1 MVKYSKSEVAAM
13 TIDQLKLQRLANQH
27 LLQKTDTRRAVRDLC
42 GVQAQFM
49 GHALHGLSL
58 RSDADPAHLVKTWTL
73 RGTMHLIDEG
83 DLPLFLHEG
92 RSPFLRP
99 QDTLSS
105 DAWVSGSR
113 KSFFVD
119 LILSALASGSKTREE
134 LKRLCRSKGMTDS
147 EEASLFDPW
156 GGIIRALC
164 EDGSICHLVSQEK
177 AYRLCPEFFPMDTD
191 SAHLEL
197 ARRYFTH
204 FGPATVKDAA
214 YFLGWTQKE
223 VKQQLSRL
231 NVDTFPLENQIFY
244 HIAQEQP
251 SAECPPVLF
260 LAGFDQ
266 LMLGYEK
273 KESLFLPPN
282 HLRDIFTLSG
292 IVRPALL
299 VEGTV
304 SGSWNLKNNKLTV
317 RLFHAVDH
325 SLLTE
330 AAQQQWPALKK
341 IEFV

>member
-1 MVKYSKSEVAAM
+1 M
-13 TIDQLKLQRLANQH
+13 TIDQIKLQRLANQH
-27 LLQKTDTRRAVRDLC
+27 LLQKTDTRRAVSDLC
-42 GVQAQFM
+42 GIQAQFM

-58 RSDADPAHLVKTWTL
+58 RSDADTSHLLKTWTL
-73 RGTMHLIDEG
+73 RGTMHLIDER
-83 DLPLFLHEG
+83 DLPLFLHQG

-99 QDTLSS
+99 KDTLSS
-105 DAWVSGSR
+105 DAWVSGTR
-113 KSFFVD
+113 KRFFGA

-134 LKRLCRSKGMTDS
+134 LKLLCREKGMTDS
-147 EEASLFDPW
+147 EETSLFDPW

-164 EDGSICHLVSQEK
+164 EGGRICHLVSQEK
-177 AYRLCPEFFPMDTD
+177 AYRLCPEFAPMDAG
-191 SAHLEL
+191 SARLEL

-231 NVDTFPLENQIFY
+231 DVESFPLENQIFY
-244 HIAQEQP
+244 HISQEQP
-251 SAECPPVLF
+251 SVEYPPVLF

-273 KESLFLPPN
+273 KESLFLPPDY
-282 HLRDIFTLSG
+282 LRDIFTLSG

-299 VEGTV
+299 VDGTV
-304 SGSWNLKNNKLTV
+304 SGHWNLKNNKLTV
-317 RLFHAVDH
+317 TLFQAVDH

-330 AAQQQWPALKK
+330 AAQQQWPVLKK

>member
-1 MVKYSKSEVAAM
+1 M
-13 TIDQLKLQRLANQH
+13 TIDQIKLQRLANQH
-27 LLQKTDTRRAVRDLC
+27 LLHKTDIRRAVRDLC

-58 RSDADPAHLVKTWTL
+58 RSDADTSHLLKTWTL

-92 RSPFLRP
+92 RNPFLRP

-105 DAWVSGSR
+105 DAWVSGNR
-113 KSFFVD
+113 KSFFGD
-119 LILSALASGSKTREE
+119 LILAALASGSKTREE
-134 LKRLCRSKGMTDS
+134 LKLLCRAKGMTDS

-164 EDGSICHLVSQEK
+164 ENGSICHLVSQEK
-177 AYRLCPEFFPMDTD
+177 AYHLCPQFSPMDMD

-204 FGPATVKDAA
+204 FGPATAKDAA

-223 VKQQLSRL
+223 VKRQLSRL
-231 NVDTFPLENQIFY
+231 DVEAFPLENHIFY
-244 HIAQEQP
+244 CIAQEQP
-251 SAECPPVLF
+251 SVECYPVLF

-266 LMLGYEK
+266 LMLGFEK
-273 KESLFLPPN
+273 KESLFLPPD

>member
-1 MVKYSKSEVAAM
+1 M
-13 TIDQLKLQRLANQH
+13 TIDQIKLQRLANQH
-27 LLQKTDTRRAVRDLC
+27 LLQKTDTRRAVSDLC
-42 GVQAQFM
+42 GIQAQFM

-58 RSDADPAHLVKTWTL
+58 RSDADTSHLLKTWAL
-73 RGTMHLIDEG
+73 RGTMHLIDER
-83 DLPLFLHEG
+83 DLPLFLHQG

-99 QDTLSS
+99 KDTLSS
-105 DAWVSGSR
+105 DAWVSGTR
-113 KSFFVD
+113 KRFFGD

-134 LKRLCRSKGMTDS
+134 LKLLCREKGMTDS
-147 EEASLFDPW
+147 EETSLFDPW

-164 EDGSICHLVSQEK
+164 EGGRICHLVSQKK
-177 AYRLCPEFFPMDTD
+177 AYRLCPEFAPMDAG
-191 SAHLEL
+191 SARLEL

-231 NVDTFPLENQIFY
+231 DVESFPLENQIFY
-244 HIAQEQP
+244 HISQEQP
-251 SAECPPVLF
+251 SVEYPPVLF

-273 KESLFLPPN
+273 KESLFLPPDY
-282 HLRDIFTLSG
+282 LRDIFTLSG

-299 VEGTV
+299 VDGTV
-304 SGSWNLKNNKLTV
+304 SGHWNLKNNKLTV
-317 RLFHAVDH
+317 TLFQAVDH

-330 AAQQQWPALKK
+330 AAQQQWPVSKK